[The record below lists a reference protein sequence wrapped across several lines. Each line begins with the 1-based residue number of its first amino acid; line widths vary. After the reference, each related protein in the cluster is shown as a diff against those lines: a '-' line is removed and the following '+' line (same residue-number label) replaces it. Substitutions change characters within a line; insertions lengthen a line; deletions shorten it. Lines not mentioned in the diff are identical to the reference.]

1 MMKWRQ
7 KKAPPT
13 RTAQLVTR
21 QRSSTGQAQGQIGT
35 FPGVYRSPG
44 SMVATGRAS
53 LELSRKER
61 P

>member
-1 MMKWRQ
+1 MKRPK

-13 RTAQLVTR
+13 RTAQLTTR

-35 FPGVYRSPG
+35 FAGVYRSPG
-44 SMVATGRAS
+44 SMVAPGRAS
-53 LELSRKER
+53 LKLSRKEQ